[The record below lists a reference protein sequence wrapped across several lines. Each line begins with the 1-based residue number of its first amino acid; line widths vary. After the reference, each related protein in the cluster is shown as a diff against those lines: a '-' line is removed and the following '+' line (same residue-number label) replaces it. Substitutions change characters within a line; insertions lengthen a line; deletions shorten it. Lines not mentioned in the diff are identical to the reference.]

1 MSYRDIRFDVD
12 GGVATITL
20 NRPEQRNAFSGK
32 MGSELGEAYTECD
45 RDDDI
50 RAVVLTGAGS
60 AFCVGADFTT
70 TGGETFAAQ
79 ERSTFSSSGVEPP
92 AFAVRKPVIAAV
104 NGHAVGIGLTLAMQC
119 DIRLF
124 AEDAKCGFLHVRRG
138 VIPDAYSHWTV
149 PRAIGFARTA
159 ELFLTGRRF
168 TGAEAAEMGL
178 ASRALPAADVLPAA
192 LEIARDI
199 ATNVAPLSAALCK
212 RLLWE
217 AHAMS
222 REEVGRKETALHH
235 VVMGRPDAVEG
246 VMSFLERRTP
256 RWQLRVGKDWPDEWP
271 E

>member
-1 MSYRDIRFDVD
+1 MSYRDIRLEIE

-20 NRPEQRNAFSGK
+20 HRPEQRNAFSGT
-32 MGSELGEAYTECD
+32 MGVELGQAYTECD
-45 RDDDI
+45 RNDDI

-60 AFCVGADFTT
+60 DFCVGADLTPK
-70 TGGETFAAQ
+70 GETFAAQ
-79 ERSTFSSSGVEPP
+79 APGSFRASGVEPP

-124 AEDAKCGFLHVRRG
+124 AREAKCGFLHVRRG

-168 TGAEAAEMGL
+168 SGDEAAQIGL
-178 ASRALPAADVLPAA
+178 ATRALPAAEVLPAA

-199 ATNVAPLSAALCK
+199 AANAAPLSVALSK

-217 AHAMS
+217 GHALTC
-222 REEVGRKETALHH
+222 EEVGRKETALHH
-235 VVMGRPDAVEG
+235 VVMGRPDAMEG
-246 VMSFLERRTP
+246 VMSFLERRPP
-256 RWQLRVGKDWPDEWP
+256 RWQLRVSKDWPDKWP